1 MALTLKE
8 MKDRFTNSIFDE
20 RNSAFR
26 LQSKDAD
33 KWDQHPV
40 CMNLKCLHDD
50 LDYVGKNK
58 GYGVYVY
65 ECILCKTISLQG
77 YEFREELGAGNVGSI
92 EDTEEI
98 D

>member
-20 RNSAFR
+20 KNGEFR
-26 LQSKDAD
+26 LQSKDAK
-33 KWDQHPV
+33 KWDKNPI

-50 LDYVGKNK
+50 INYVGKNQ

-65 ECILCKTISLQG
+65 ECNKCKTISLQG
-77 YEFREELGAGNVGSI
+77 YEYSEELGAGNVGSI